1 MASISKPFYTGLF
14 RHTMD
19 DKNRLTIP
27 SAWRAAHA
35 DSDMFLVVPLEGCLS
50 VLPPDEAAKLHEKVA
65 AKNLSDSEA
74 QEAIADFFSKTLAFT
89 FDKSGRVMLT
99 PELCAHAGIGKD
111 VVLSGSMNKFNLYS
125 PEEWTRVQAANAAQ
139 KAGDRLRRIGI

>member
-1 MASISKPFYTGLF
+1 MVTLGKPFYTGIY
-14 RHTMD
+14 RHSLD

-27 SAWRAAHA
+27 SAWRTAHA
-35 DSDMFLVVPLEGCLS
+35 ESGQFLVVPLEGCLS
-50 VLPPDEAAKLHEKVA
+50 VLPPEEALKLHDKVS

-99 PELCAHAGIGKD
+99 AELCAHAGIGKD
-111 VVLSGSMNKFNLYS
+111 VVLSGSANKFNLYS

>member
-1 MASISKPFYTGLF
+1 MAPLNNPFYTGLF

-27 SAWRAAHA
+27 SAWRTAPA
-35 DSDMFLVVPLEGCLS
+35 DGGQFLVVPLEGCLS
-50 VLPPDEAAKLHEKVA
+50 VLPPDEASKLRDKVS

-74 QEAIADFFSKTLAFT
+74 QEAIADFFSKTLAFS
-89 FDKSGRVMLT
+89 FDKSGRVMLS
-99 PELCAHAGIGKD
+99 PELCAHAGIVKD
-111 VVLSGSMNKFNLYS
+111 VVLSGSGNKFNLYG
-125 PEEWTRVQAANAAQ
+125 PEEWTRVQAANSAQ

>member
-1 MASISKPFYTGLF
+1 MATLGKPFYTGLF

-35 DSDMFLVVPLEGCLS
+35 ENDEFLVVPLEGFLC
-50 VLPPDEAAKLHEKVA
+50 VLPPEEMAKLYEKVA
-65 AKNLSDSEA
+65 AKSLSDSEA
-74 QEAIADFFSKTLAFT
+74 QEAAAAFFSTTLAFK

-139 KAGDRLRRIGI
+139 KPGDRLRRIGI

>member
-1 MASISKPFYTGLF
+1 MVTLGNPFYTGLF

-35 DSDMFLVVPLEGCLS
+35 EKDMFLVVPLDGCLS
-50 VLPPDEAAKLHEKVA
+50 VLPPDEAIKLREKVS

-74 QEAIADFFSKTLAFT
+74 QEAIADFFSKTLAFS

-99 PELCAHAGIGKD
+99 PELCMHAGIGKD
-111 VVLSGSMNKFNLYS
+111 VVLSGAGNKFNLYS
-125 PEEWTRVQAANAAQ
+125 PEEWTRVQAASAAQ

>member
-1 MASISKPFYTGLF
+1 MANLGKPFYTGLF
-14 RHTMD
+14 RHTLD

-35 DSDMFLVVPLEGCLS
+35 DNDTFLVVPLEGCLS
-50 VLPPDEAAKLHEKVA
+50 VLPPDQVAKLHEKVE
-65 AKNLSDSEA
+65 AKSLSDAEA
-74 QEAIADFFSKTLAFT
+74 QDAIVDFFSKTLAFT

-111 VVLSGSMNKFNLYS
+111 VVLSGAMGRFNLYS
-125 PEEWTRVQAANAAQ
+125 PEEWARVQAANAAQ
-139 KAGDRLRRIGI
+139 KPGDRLRRIGI

>member
-1 MASISKPFYTGLF
+1 MVNLGKPLYAGIH
-14 RHTMD
+14 RHSLD

-35 DSDMFLVVPLEGCLS
+35 ESGQFLVVPLEGFLS
-50 VLPPDEAAKLHEKVA
+50 VLPPEEALKLHEKVS
-65 AKNLSDSEA
+65 AKSLSDAEAQQEIAVFFSEA
-74 QEAIADFFSKTLAFT
+74 LAFN

-99 PELCAHAGIGKD
+99 PELCTRAGIGKE
-111 VVLSGSMNKFNLYS
+111 VVLTGAGNKFNLYS
-125 PEEWTRVQAANAAQ
+125 PEEWTRVQAASSAQ